1 MSARSL
7 LPTLLLAAACSGGS
21 GHHTDSDTPVD
32 ADLDG
37 FLRDLPHWTE
47 VSPPIAEAD
56 GPTGEAATTSEEE
69 GEDGTAW
76 RCTTTPYRID
86 TNPETFAMVSPDVAV
101 LWPGALVRGGS
112 HLALGS
118 LELLAVDREHRA
130 PLGLSVQGGGVLGI
144 PGGVSTVVEEPVG
157 STVREGI
164 NQLVAQAL
172 AAEVAVGAG
181 KSSFTSV
188 ETHSTEQ
195 SLLSLGFD
203 ARYLGASVSGS
214 LSTQRSAEQHTVTA
228 TFVQTLFTVAVDPPE
243 SPAGVFSDDMTPDD
257 LVRLG
262 VGEDD
267 LPLYID
273 SVSYGRMLL
282 VSITGSASAD
292 ELSASL
298 EAGYSGFGVDVNG
311 YAAAELQSTL
321 QSSEIH
327 VFALGG
333 PNAGVE
339 SLITTG
345 ELSSYFDV
353 PLAINQVEPIS
364 FTVRN
369 LGDNRLATVA
379 ATTAYDVRTCEPVA
393 AALPSPA
400 HWWPADGDEQDVVG
414 DYDFP
419 GFGGGYAAGAWD
431 RAWAFDGVN
440 DYLLDHLAGLPVPT
454 AGPFTVSAW
463 VRTLDD
469 GRTHTLVSQLGQFP
483 SAGDMALRVAP
494 GGVLQLFRRPIDG
507 DTAVE
512 IVESEVGAI
521 SQGVWTH
528 VAGVYGPGPDGESV
542 LRVYVD
548 GELAGDA
555 PVTSNYSPARGTT
568 YFRVGSAE
576 LGPAE
581 GTLRYPLYGELDELQ
596 LWDSALSSDQLLVQ
610 DQIFAPWAP

>member
-1 MSARSL
+1 MSVRSW
-7 LPTLLLAAACSGGS
+7 LPSTMLAAWCGCGPASPDPQQVG
-21 GHHTDSDTPVD
+21 
-32 ADLDG
+32 DLDG
-37 FLRDLPHWTE
+37 FLRDLPGWTE
-47 VSPPIAEAD
+47 VSPPVAEAD
-56 GPTGEAATTSEEE
+56 GPTGAPPTADEELGSE
-69 GEDGTAW
+69 GSAW

-86 TNPETFAMVSPDVAV
+86 TNPDGFAMVSPDVAV
-101 LWPGALVRGGS
+101 LWPGALVRGAS
-112 HLALGS
+112 HLAVGS

-172 AAEVAVGAG
+172 AADVAVGAG

-214 LSTQRSAEQHTVTA
+214 LASQRTADEHTVTA

-243 SPAGVFSDDMTPDD
+243 SPAGVFADDVTPED

-262 VGEDD
+262 VGDDD

-282 VSITGSASAD
+282 VSITGRASAD

-321 QSSEIH
+321 QSSEVH

-339 SLITTG
+339 ALLTSG
-345 ELSSYFDV
+345 ELASYFDV

-379 ATTAYDVRTCEPVA
+379 ATTDYAVRVCEEVG
-393 AALPSPA
+393 AALPSPT
-400 HWWPADGDEQDVVG
+400 HWWPADGDELDVIG
-414 DYDFP
+414 DHDFS

-431 RAWAFDGVN
+431 RAWAFDGDN
-440 DYLLDHLAGLPVPT
+440 DYLLNHLAGLPVPSD
-454 AGPFTVSAW
+454 GPFTLSAW

-469 GRTHTLVSQLGQFP
+469 DRTHTLVSQLGQFP
-483 SAGDMALRVAP
+483 TAGDFALRVAP

-512 IVESEVGAI
+512 LVESEVGAVP
-521 SQGVWTH
+521 QGVWTH
-528 VAGVYGPGPDGESV
+528 VAGAYGPGPDGESV

-548 GELAGDA
+548 GALAGDT
-555 PVTSNYSPARGTT
+555 PVPSTYGPARGTT
-568 YFRVGSAE
+568 YFRVGAGE
-576 LGPAE
+576 LGPDE
-581 GTLRYPLYGELDELQ
+581 GTLRFPLHGELDELQ
-596 LWDSALSSDQLLVQ
+596 VWDTALSSDELLVQ
-610 DQIFAPWAP
+610 DASFTPWTAAR